1 MKIYTRRGDGGTTS
15 LYSGE
20 RVPKNSLVIDVL
32 GAVDESQAVLG
43 AARAESEGD
52 EALDTLLVGIER
64 DLWIAMAEIAT
75 TPGTKARGR
84 GGRERSEVTAKM
96 VSDLE
101 AKIDAALERA
111 EPQAGF
117 AVPGESRR
125 SASFDV
131 ARTVVRRAE
140 RLAVGLDRPD
150 SFVVAYLNRLSD
162 LCWALARTS
171 EANVRTNVGARTGAT
186 AATLNPRAKAT
197 PKRGTT
203 TRDDRA

>member
-20 RVPKNSLVIDVL
+20 RVSKYSSVIDVL
-32 GAVDESQAVLG
+32 GAVDESQAALG
-43 AARAESEGD
+43 VARAESKGD
-52 EALDTLLVGIER
+52 VALDELLIGLER

-84 GGRERSEVTAKM
+84 DGRERSEVTAAM

-101 AKIDAALERA
+101 TQIDAALERV

-117 AVPGESRR
+117 AVPGENRLSG
-125 SASFDV
+125 SFDL

-162 LCWALARTS
+162 LCWALARAS
-171 EANVRTNVGARTGAT
+171 EAKVRTNAGARTAGAAAT
-186 AATLNPRAKAT
+186 AQLRTKT
-197 PKRGTT
+197 KTKE
-203 TRDDRA
+203 RDDHA